1 MPEIPEN
8 INDLNRDE
16 LLALEDQLLARFD
29 ELRDSEPSD
38 EVTEEMS
45 RISQALPLIG
55 DRVSALDAAE
65 AANTAAQQAAE
76 QARQRRAAAEQAAE
90 QARLE
95 AEQRAE
101 AERQAAEAAAQAEQ
115 DATQT
120 PVQQEQSPEPAAPA
134 HTPVA
139 VTESEPGLAMAAN
152 ATSGRPS
159 VADIAA
165 KAPAPQAPKEAQRER
180 WHTSLT
186 AGAEIN
192 GVSAGARFE
201 TSSAVADA
209 VIRRTEALAVSQGV
223 RSAMFARAH
232 LDALPEPVTRKESA
246 ATVTTRMLEA
256 IKDFEKRG
264 PNRDVLTADGGWCA
278 PSEVLYDLCEPEVA
292 DQLISL
298 PEISITRG
306 GLQYFKSPDFSDFS
320 DALWGFC
327 EDELIDGVEK
337 PCAEIPCPE
346 PEEVRA
352 CVEGACI
359 TAGILQTKAFPE
371 WTERYVRGMLVAHAI
386 RISAATIAKMEA
398 ESTPIVYEE
407 TAPMI
412 QGAGFTATLLNTI
425 EFQVEDLRAD
435 YFLGVGDRP
444 VVVLPRWAKGIIRAD
459 LANRMGVDLLRI
471 SDDYI
476 NSLFYDRGVGRIQ
489 WVKGWQTEVVGA
501 KGVAHAWPCNLRYLL
516 YREGAWVR
524 GLEPVIELETLYDS
538 ELLRQNKM
546 TRLFTEQA
554 FLVANLCTDSRVVTI
569 PVCPSGATHCGNPI
583 ACFTDSC
590 STGEGEGEGG
600 EGGGEG

>member
-1 MPEIPEN
+1 MPEIPDN
-8 INDLNRDE
+8 INDLSRE
-16 LLALEDQLLARFD
+16 QLTALEDQLLARYD
-29 ELRDSEPSD
+29 ELRETAPSD
-38 EVTEEMS
+38 EVTDELTRIAEVLPQIGTRVTAIAQAEET
-45 RISQALPLIG
+45 RA
-55 DRVSALDAAE
+55 AAE
-65 AANTAAQQAAE
+65 AAAE
-76 QARQRRAAAEQAAE
+76 QARQRRA
-90 QARLE
+90 E

-101 AERQAAEAAAQAEQ
+101 QQRVEAEQAEAARVDTAPE
-115 DATQT
+115 T
-120 PVQQEQSPEPAAPA
+120 PVQQEQSSPEAAAPDPTPEPA
-134 HTPVA
+134 
-139 VTESEPGLAMAAN
+139 MAAS
-152 ATSGRPS
+152 AGRPS

-165 KAPAPQAPKEAQRER
+165 KAPAPQAPKEPVRGK
-180 WHTSLT
+180 WHSSLT

-192 GVSAGARFE
+192 GVSAGSRFA
-201 TSSAVADA
+201 SGADVAEA
-209 VIRRTEALAVSQGV
+209 VIRRTEALAVSSGQ
-223 RSAMFARAH
+223 RSAMVARAH
-232 LDALPEPVTRKESA
+232 LDALPEPVTRKESS
-246 ATVTTRMLEA
+246 ATVTTKMLEA
-256 IKDFEKRG
+256 IEDFSKRG
-264 PNRDVLTADGGWCA
+264 TTRDVLTADGGWCA

-298 PEISITRG
+298 PEIAITRG
-306 GLQYFKSPDFSDFS
+306 GIQYFKSPDFSDFN

-352 CVEGACI
+352 CVEGACL
-359 TAGILQTKAFPE
+359 TTGLLQTKAFPE
-371 WTERYVRGMLVAHAI
+371 WTERYVRGVLVAHAV
-386 RISAATIAKMEA
+386 RISAATLARMEA

-444 VVVLPRWAKGIIRAD
+444 VVVLPRWVRGIIRAD

-471 SDDYI
+471 SDEYI
-476 NSLFYDRGVGRIQ
+476 DSLFYDRGVGRIQ

-501 KGVAHAWPCNLRYLL
+501 RGVAHAWPCNLRYLV

-538 ELLRQNKM
+538 ELLKRNKM

-590 STGEGEGEGG
+590 SSGEGEGEGEGG
-600 EGGGEG
+600 ENGR

>member
-1 MPEIPEN
+1 MPDIPEN

-16 LLALEDQLLARFD
+16 LVELEDRLIARFD
-29 ELRDSEPSD
+29 ELREADPSD

-45 RISQALPLIG
+45 RISQTLPSIG
-55 DRVSALDAAE
+55 TRVTTLDAAE
-65 AANTAAQQAAE
+65 AASTAAEEAAE
-76 QARQRRAAAEQAAE
+76 QARQRRAAAEQARVE
-90 QARLE
+90 V
-95 AEQRAE
+95 EQRAE
-101 AERQAAEAAAQAEQ
+101 AERQAADTAARAEQ
-115 DATQT
+115 DAAAQT
-120 PVQQEQSPEPAAPA
+120 PVQQDPSPDTAAPA
-134 HTPVA
+134 HTPA
-139 VTESEPGLAMAAN
+139 AEAEPDLAMAATAN
-152 ATSGRPS
+152 TGRPS

-165 KAPAPQAPKEAQRER
+165 KAPTPRAPKETQRDR
-180 WHTSLT
+180 WHTALT

-201 TSSAVADA
+201 TASAVADA
-209 VIRRTEALAVSQGV
+209 VIRRTEALAVSSGQ

-232 LDALPEPVTRKESA
+232 LDALPEAVTRKESA
-246 ATVTTRMLEA
+246 ATVTTRMLES

-352 CVEGACI
+352 CVEGACL
-359 TAGILQTKAFPE
+359 TTGILQTKAFPE
-371 WTERYVRGMLVAHAI
+371 WTERYVRGMLVAHAV

-444 VVVLPRWAKGIIRAD
+444 VIVLPRWAKGIIRAD

-501 KGVAHAWPCNLRYLL
+501 KGVAHAWPCNLRYLV

-538 ELLRQNKM
+538 ELLKRNKM
-546 TRLFTEQA
+546 TRLFTEQGL
-554 FLVANLCTDSRVVTI
+554 LVANLCTDSRVVTI

-590 STGEGEGEGG
+590 SSGEGEGEGG
-600 EGGGEG
+600 EGGGENA

>member
-1 MPEIPEN
+1 MPERPEIPED
-8 INDLNRDE
+8 ITSLNRDQLVE
-16 LLALEDQLLARFD
+16 LEARLLARFD
-29 ELRDSEPSD
+29 ELRAAEPTD

-45 RISQALPLIG
+45 AIANALPAIG
-55 DRVSALDAAE
+55 DRVTALDYAEEQRAAAE
-65 AANTAAQQAAE
+65 AAVQQAE
-76 QARQRRAAAEQAAE
+76 QRR
-90 QARLE
+90 RE

-101 AERQAAEAAAQAEQ
+101 AERQVAEAVVQAEQ
-115 DATQT
+115 TATQT
-120 PVQQEQSPEPAAPA
+120 PVQQELSPEPTAP
-134 HTPVA
+134 TPDTA
-139 VTESEPGLAMAAN
+139 SEPAPAMAAS
-152 ATSGRPS
+152 AAPSRLS

-165 KAPAPQAPKEAQRER
+165 KAPAPQAPKAPER
-180 WHTSLT
+180 GAWHAALT

-201 TSSAVADA
+201 NGAAVADA
-209 VIRRTEALAVSQGV
+209 VIRRTEALQVSQGV

-232 LDALPEPVTRKESA
+232 LDALPDPVTRKESA

-256 IKDFEKRG
+256 IEDFSKRG

-278 PSEVLYDLCEPEVA
+278 PSEVLYELCEPEVA

-306 GLQYFKSPDFSDFS
+306 GIQYFKSPDFSSFS

-327 EDELIDGVEK
+327 EDELNDGVEK

-352 CVEGACI
+352 CVEGACL
-359 TAGILQTKAFPE
+359 TTGILQTKAFPE

-386 RISAATIAKMEA
+386 RISAATIARMEA
-398 ESTPIVYEE
+398 ESTPIVYDE

-425 EFQVEDLRAD
+425 EFQLEDLRAD
-435 YFLGVGDRP
+435 YMLGAGDRP

-471 SDDYI
+471 SDEYI
-476 NSLFYDRGVGRIQ
+476 NSLFYDRGVGRVQ

-501 KGVAHAWPCNLRYLL
+501 KGVAHAWPCQLRYLL

-590 STGEGEGEGG
+590 STGEGEGG
-600 EGGGEG
+600 EGELS